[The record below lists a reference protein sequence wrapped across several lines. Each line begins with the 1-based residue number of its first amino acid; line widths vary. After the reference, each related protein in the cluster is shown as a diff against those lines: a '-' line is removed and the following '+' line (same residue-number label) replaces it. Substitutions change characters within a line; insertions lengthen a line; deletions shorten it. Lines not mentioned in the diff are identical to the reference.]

1 MTISTALYDH
11 TILRFNE
18 GKNTADDTYKVMLLN
33 SSASF
38 NAAHTTLAQ
47 VSNSGAYEVYGNGWT
62 QGGLALTGVAIDTI
76 TTNDAMF
83 DAADLLVTA
92 AGGAIGPYSAYVIY
106 NDTDANDPPLVY
118 TALTAA
124 VTVAEGAV
132 AGMIWPA
139 TGIITGTVA

>member
-1 MTISTALYDH
+1 MSTSSLYNH
-11 TILRFNE
+11 TAKLIMS
-18 GKNTADDTYKVMLLN
+18 GTCIAGDTYKVMLLN

-38 NAAHTTLAQ
+38 NATHTTLAQ

-62 QGGLALTGVAIDTI
+62 QGGLALTSVAIDTI

-92 AGGAIGPYSAYVIY
+92 TGGAIGPYSAYVIY
-106 NDTDANDPPLVY
+106 NDTDTDDPPLVY
-118 TALTAA
+118 TALTAP